1 MAKAEIGFE
10 RTLEDGTKRDV
21 YVAHTG
27 GQYRFFAR
35 GKRFDRWEPV
45 NEPPIE
51 DWLEFLDCVRR
62 RIARRKLMPAE
73 EARVTQAIRERF
85 PGQKFGEKDE

>member
-21 YVAHTG
+21 YVAHNG

-35 GKRFDRWEPV
+35 EKRFDQWAPV
-45 NEPPIE
+45 KEPPIE

-62 RIARRKLMPAE
+62 RIARRKLMPPE
-73 EARVTQAIRERF
+73 ENRVIQAIREHF
-85 PGQKFGEKDE
+85 PDHDFS